1 VTLRVV
7 GAGLG
12 RTGTHSLQL
21 ALTQLLGAPCYHM
34 FEVVMHPD
42 QVPIWQR
49 AVDGEPVD
57 WDALFDGYAAA
68 VDWPVAAF
76 WRELSEHFRDA
87 IVLLSVRESAGWWKS
102 AHSTIFEVGARPI
115 SDDPVFGPHQRM
127 VNDMLEQRFTP
138 GWREEASATA
148 AYDAH
153 NAAVRAAVPA
163 ERLVEWH
170 PGDGWEP
177 ICTALGIA
185 APDEPFPHVNSTSDF
200 RQLTGLD

>member
-12 RTGTHSLQL
+12 RTGTH
-21 ALTQLLGAPCYHM
+21 CYHM
-34 FEVVMHPD
+34 FEVVTHPD
-42 QVPIWQR
+42 HIPVWQA
-49 AVDGEPVD
+49 AVDGDPVD

-76 WRELSEHFRDA
+76 WREISDQFPDA
-87 IVLLSVRESAGWWKS
+87 IVLLSSRDTAGWWKS
-102 AHSTIFEVGARPI
+102 AHSTIFEIGDRPI

-127 VNDMLEQRFTP
+127 VNDMLERRFTP
-138 GWREEASATA
+138 GWREEVTATA
-148 AYDAH
+148 AYEAH
-153 NAAVRAAVPA
+153 NAAVRAAVRP

-170 PGDGWEP
+170 PGDGWAP
-177 ICTALGIA
+177 ICAALEL
-185 APDEPFPHVNSTSDF
+185 PVPSEPFPHANTTADF